1 MKRKDYELLWTDPV
15 ISRPDHL
22 IVQTVLFPPVPIT
35 PIVIMDS
42 GGGSN
47 EADLTVQ
54 LQEIIDVYVT
64 LVLALKNG

>member
-1 MKRKDYELLWTDPV
+1 
-15 ISRPDHL
+15 
-22 IVQTVLFPPVPIT
+22 
-35 PIVIMDS
+35 MDS

-54 LQEIIDVYVT
+54 LQEIIDVYVA